1 MTKRQSIMLAGF
13 KVMGRRL
20 DFVIFLVISWITFSR
35 QKLDPRNQ
43 TKTHQ
48 SKTVRLQRHFSVII
62 AVLVVGVT
70 FSCQLV
76 GRDAISQPSA
86 NQTVSPAPR
95 SERRFV
101 EKSHTGARGTTMPY
115 LLFVP
120 EGYDKTKSYP
130 LVLWLHGGG
139 TRGND
144 LKLLLAHGNE
154 HGIGFLARA
163 DNQARYPSFIL
174 APQCPPNRFWGDS
187 ESAQPSA
194 ELRMVLEI
202 LDKVGQDYSVD
213 SRRLYVMGMSLGGY
227 GTWDIITRRPTTF
240 AAAVPICGGGNP
252 SKASLIAK
260 TPIWAF
266 HGDEDEMVNVSES
279 QRMIAALKKAGGQPR
294 YSEYKGVGHN
304 SWVRA
309 FQEHDFLS
317 WIFAQTRSD

>member
-1 MTKRQSIMLAGF
+1 MK
-13 KVMGRRL
+13 
-20 DFVIFLVISWITFSR
+20 
-35 QKLDPRNQ
+35 
-43 TKTHQ
+43 
-48 SKTVRLQRHFSVII
+48 
-62 AVLVVGVT
+62 
-70 FSCQLV
+70 LV
-76 GRDAISQPSA
+76 GRRNTRRLGSFALIVSSMLFVVIGVGLTSKCQTLRREASSQPSA
-86 NQTVSPAPR
+86 NQASSPAQKA
-95 SERRFV
+95 EQKFV
-101 EKSHTGARGTTMPY
+101 EKSHTNARGEKMPY

-120 EGYDKTKSYP
+120 EGYDKTKQYP

-174 APQCPPNRFWGDS
+174 APQCPTNKFWGDS
-187 ESAQPSA
+187 QSAQPTA
-194 ELRMVLEI
+194 EMRMALEI
-202 LDKVGQDYSVD
+202 LDKVREDYSVD

-227 GTWDIITRRPTTF
+227 GTWDIITRQPATF
-240 AAAVPICGGGNP
+240 AAAVPICGGGNT

-294 YSEYKGVGHN
+294 YTEYKGVGHN

-309 FQEHDFLS
+309 FKEPDFLS
-317 WIFAQTRSD
+317 WIFAQTRSE